1 MGKAGRGG
9 EPARVC
15 AHPARQPA
23 IGRNRSLPGR
33 GDRQRQARCLA
44 LEPTPDREH
53 ADRAPRVQRNSNH
66 PQRLHDARRDRS
78 LCRQSA
84 GGSQEG
90 NTSLM
95 NSTFLRTAGLL
106 IISNT
111 FMTFAWYAHLKN
123 LSDRKWYI
131 AAILSWGIAFF
142 EYMFMVPANRIGSS
156 EYSQAQLKIL
166 QEVITLT
173 IFVPFVVLYMRQ
185 PIRLDFL
192 WAALCILAAVFFMFR
207 SHGIS

>member
-1 MGKAGRGG
+1 
-9 EPARVC
+9 
-15 AHPARQPA
+15 
-23 IGRNRSLPGR
+23 
-33 GDRQRQARCLA
+33 
-44 LEPTPDREH
+44 
-53 ADRAPRVQRNSNH
+53 
-66 PQRLHDARRDRS
+66 
-78 LCRQSA
+78 
-84 GGSQEG
+84 
-90 NTSLM
+90 M

-142 EYMFMVPANRIGSS
+142 EYMFMVPTNRIGSS
-156 EYSQAQLKIL
+156 EYSLAQLKIL

-173 IFVPFVVLYMRQ
+173 VFVPFVVLYMRQ